1 MTQKIGR
8 ERRGLGRGLGSLLGG
23 EETSRLR
30 SVPIEQ
36 IVPGQNQPRS
46 LFEQT
51 ELEQL
56 AESIGHHGVL
66 QPLLLRPAG
75 TGDTAYEIVAGE
87 RRWRAA
93 QLAGLHEL
101 PALIEEMEE
110 PRALAVALIENV
122 QRADLTP
129 VEEAEGYRRL
139 LSDHRYTQ
147 KTLARLVG
155 KSRSHI
161 ANTTRLLSLSA
172 AIRQH
177 LQSGQLSAGHG
188 RALLAASEPE
198 VLAQRVLAEG
208 LSVRE
213 TEELVRREQETGPVR
228 PRRPRR
234 RLDPNLRAVEKSL
247 GESLGARVKI
257 TQKTPERGAMIIQ
270 YTSLRQLDRL
280 LEFLSVG
287 AGFAR
292 PDPREDDPGPDNQ
305 DPD

>member
-1 MTQKIGR
+1 MTQKSGR

-36 IVPGQNQPRS
+36 IAPGRNQPRS
-46 LFEQT
+46 RFEQT

-56 AESIGHHGVL
+56 AESISRHGIV

-75 TGDTAYEIVAGE
+75 TGSHTYEIVAGE

-139 LSDHRYTQ
+139 LSEHRYTQ
-147 KTLARLVG
+147 QTLAKLVG

-161 ANTTRLLSLSA
+161 ANTTRLLSLPAST
-172 AIRQH
+172 REH
-177 LQSGQLSAGHG
+177 LQSGRLSAGHG
-188 RALLAASEPE
+188 RALLAASKPE
-198 VLAQRVLAEG
+198 ALAAKVIAED

-213 TEELVRREQETGPVR
+213 TEELVRREQETGPAR
-228 PRRPRR
+228 NRRPRR
-234 RLDPNLRAVEKSL
+234 RPDPNLRAVESSL
-247 GESLGARVKI
+247 SESLGTRVTI

-280 LEFLSVG
+280 LEYLSVG

-292 PDPREDDPGPDNQ
+292 PETEDGDTGPDTR
-305 DPD
+305 DAG